1 MNIQESIRRILREE
15 VTEDKNL
22 YGEKLRVCST
32 KPMTGF
38 YRDGYCKTGD
48 DDTGSHTVCARVT
61 EEFLEF
67 TKSMGN
73 NLDMLEPGDK
83 WCLCAKRWEEA
94 NKEGVAPEMIKS
106 STNIKTLDI
115 IDSDEQELDEYART
129 LKNARRQGVGLRFQK
144 SAVKA
149 NPQRFRK
156 YTRDNINESD
166 EYKQE
171 RKFTKL
177 LNNIEEY
184 INSNSYNSVIRVMV
198 DYDEVM
204 DDVIVNIFFDAEHAV
219 KLGGGINSVIKKSG
233 KKIMED
239 LSVFPFDFKYH
250 IHFEKPQLNESL
262 IKENKDQTKLIK
274 GIIDSSDIFDYKHFC
289 WFDIITP
296 EERSY
301 QYNFLNKNKIP
312 YLIKVYFVGGPNSEV
327 WPRTQ
332 AIRNKELDL
341 MEELHEY
348 IKSFVP
354 FNIEMMGSHVNSC
367 DGYKKLMKR
376 KYTTDDLQE
385 SIRRILREEDRYDD
399 KVGKTFW
406 FEYHCYESPESCDA
420 EIWYRS
426 HQKVK
431 VIGVSEWSY
440 DDKEWRQEDG
450 NPRVYLVEWEDGFQY
465 DVFEDELMESPNE
478 FYRPS
483 PPKRKIQESI
493 RRILREED
501 YSPAGKEIIPNSII
515 VHKSNPMFRDKI
527 MEQGLKV
534 RAGECY
540 KIFVGYGVKCKQA
553 IFATNSTN
561 KRAWFDSTYD
571 DDIWF
576 IDTRMIPDVKWY
588 KDRHFESTKKH
599 IVTFQDIPKEAIILK
614 YEGTGSGDVEK
625 WDKDSP
631 NIVRESIKKVLKEET
646 EGIDSFLDEISSK
659 HNMSDE
665 LKDFV
670 KQFIEESDC
679 KRINFSRFKMGVMG
693 LALESGVLINS
704 VALNHPLP
712 FLLFLIFHEV
722 AHQYQFKKYGEDVMY
737 DCYLGEISER
747 EAAEFMKHTEEV
759 ADDFAS
765 RKIRQ
770 LQKLNL
776 IGPYTPPQMY
786 KNVPIQQIT
795 MMVNNYREDMRRKN
809 IDSPKKVSEYFY
821 NMIKSEL

>member
-115 IDSDEQELDEYART
+115 INSDEQELDEYART
-129 LKNARRQGVGLRFQK
+129 LKNARRQGVGLRFPK

-156 YTRDNINESD
+156 YTKDNINESEDKNIEKNLRLITKLLETIDIDGLCKIWVEYNPEDGDYEIRSTTTNRYYDLADMTEELDYIDDTIRSWKLKPYIFTPNYVENCED
-166 EYKQE
+166 EIEFMNESDESRQE

-184 INSNSYNSVIRVMV
+184 INSNSYNSVVRVMV

-262 IKENKDQTKLIK
+262 IKENKDQKKLIK

-289 WFDIITP
+289 GFDIITP
-296 EERSY
+296 EERSD

-385 SIRRILREEDRYDD
+385 SIR
-399 KVGKTFW
+399 KV
-406 FEYHCYESPESCDA
+406 
-420 EIWYRS
+420 
-426 HQKVK
+426 
-431 VIGVSEWSY
+431 
-440 DDKEWRQEDG
+440 
-450 NPRVYLVEWEDGFQY
+450 
-465 DVFEDELMESPNE
+465 
-478 FYRPS
+478 
-483 PPKRKIQESI
+483 
-493 RRILREED
+493 LREED

-527 MEQGLKV
+527 MEEGLKV

-540 KIFVGYGVKCKQA
+540 KIFVGYGVKCKPA

-561 KRAWFDSTYD
+561 KKAWFDSTYD

-588 KDRHFESTKKH
+588 KDRHYESRSKH
-599 IVTFQDIPKEAIILK
+599 IVTFQDIPKEAITLK

-631 NIVRESIKKVLKEET
+631 NLYESIKKILKEET
-646 EGIDSFLDEISSK
+646 NKNDIKSILFNILNQSEYVQKFDYVWSPNLSVGSPI
-659 HNMSDE
+659 M
-665 LKDFV
+665 
-670 KQFIEESDC
+670 FINDLSESDFFD
-679 KRINFSRFKMGVMG
+679 KKTNIFDLIGEYWPYGKKDYEDWKDLYYGLVYGYVIKDKNSDTKILVQVIRF
-693 LALESGVLINS
+693 
-704 VALNHPLP
+704 
-712 FLLFLIFHEV
+712 
-722 AHQYQFKKYGEDVMY
+722 D
-737 DCYLGEISER
+737 
-747 EAAEFMKHTEEV
+747 
-759 ADDFAS
+759 DDF
-765 RKIRQ
+765 KIY
-770 LQKLNL
+770 LN
-776 IGPYTPPQMY
+776 PNY
-786 KNVPIQQIT
+786 KKEIEGDKIFIDNEMINVFT
-795 MMVNNYREDMRRKN
+795 SGENTYSNNDFTFLGIELEDKVKTINDMKN
-809 IDSPKKVSEYFY
+809 IFNYLDAL
-821 NMIKSEL
+821 I

>member
-1 MNIQESIRRILREE
+1 MNLQENIRRILREE

-38 YRDGYCKTGD
+38 YRDGYCRTGD
-48 DDTGSHTVCARVT
+48 DDTGSHTVCAKVT

-94 NKEGVAPEMIKS
+94 NKEGVAPEMIRR

-129 LKNARRQGVGLRFQK
+129 LKNARRQGVGLRFPK

-156 YTRDNINESD
+156 YTRDNIKESVAPQVRRRHGEFDKIFLTYRDSFIDHEFRIFKSFWNLLMESSLETLYHTWFKKTVSDDNWQESAEYIENYLIEKYYDDTKKMWEKKHRKKINESEDKNIEKNLRLITELLETIDIDGLCKIWVEYNPEDGDYEIRSTTTNRYYDLADMTEELDYIDDTIRSWKLKPYIFTPNYVENCEDEIEFMNESD
-166 EYKQE
+166 ESRQE

-219 KLGGGINSVIKKSG
+219 KLGGGINSVIKRSG

-250 IHFEKPQLNESL
+250 IHFEKPQLN
-262 IKENKDQTKLIK
+262 
-274 GIIDSSDIFDYKHFC
+274 
-289 WFDIITP
+289 
-296 EERSY
+296 
-301 QYNFLNKNKIP
+301 
-312 YLIKVYFVGGPNSEV
+312 
-327 WPRTQ
+327 
-332 AIRNKELDL
+332 
-341 MEELHEY
+341 
-348 IKSFVP
+348 
-354 FNIEMMGSHVNSC
+354 
-367 DGYKKLMKR
+367 
-376 KYTTDDLQE
+376 
-385 SIRRILREEDRYDD
+385 
-399 KVGKTFW
+399 
-406 FEYHCYESPESCDA
+406 
-420 EIWYRS
+420 
-426 HQKVK
+426 
-431 VIGVSEWSY
+431 
-440 DDKEWRQEDG
+440 
-450 NPRVYLVEWEDGFQY
+450 
-465 DVFEDELMESPNE
+465 
-478 FYRPS
+478 
-483 PPKRKIQESI
+483 
-493 RRILREED
+493 
-501 YSPAGKEIIPNSII
+501 
-515 VHKSNPMFRDKI
+515 
-527 MEQGLKV
+527 
-534 RAGECY
+534 
-540 KIFVGYGVKCKQA
+540 
-553 IFATNSTN
+553 
-561 KRAWFDSTYD
+561 
-571 DDIWF
+571 
-576 IDTRMIPDVKWY
+576 
-588 KDRHFESTKKH
+588 
-599 IVTFQDIPKEAIILK
+599 
-614 YEGTGSGDVEK
+614 
-625 WDKDSP
+625 
-631 NIVRESIKKVLKEET
+631 ESIKKVLKEET

-665 LKDFV
+665 LRDFV

-747 EAAEFMKHTEEV
+747 DAAEFMKQTEEV
-759 ADDFAS
+759 ADEFAG

-795 MMVNNYREDMRRKN
+795 MMVNNYRNDMRRKN

-821 NMIKSEL
+821 NMVKSEL

>member
-1 MNIQESIRRILREE
+1 MNLQENIRRILREE

-38 YRDGYCKTGD
+38 YRDGYCRTGD
-48 DDTGSHTVCARVT
+48 DDTGSHTVCAKVT

-129 LKNARRQGVGLRFQK
+129 LKNARRQGVGLRFPK

-156 YTRDNINESD
+156 YTRDNIKESVAPQVRRRHGEFDKIFLTYRDSFIDHEFRIFKSFWNLLMESSLETLYHTWFKKTVSDDNWQESAEYIENYLIEKYYDDTKKMWEKKHRKKINESEDKNIEKNLRLITELLETIDIDGLCKIWVEYNPEDGDYEIRSTTTNRYYDLADMTEELDYIDDTIRSWKLKPYIFTPNYVENCEDEIEFMNESD
-166 EYKQE
+166 ESRQE

-219 KLGGGINSVIKKSG
+219 KLGGGINSVIKRSG

-250 IHFEKPQLNESL
+250 IHFEKPQLN
-262 IKENKDQTKLIK
+262 
-274 GIIDSSDIFDYKHFC
+274 
-289 WFDIITP
+289 
-296 EERSY
+296 
-301 QYNFLNKNKIP
+301 
-312 YLIKVYFVGGPNSEV
+312 
-327 WPRTQ
+327 
-332 AIRNKELDL
+332 
-341 MEELHEY
+341 
-348 IKSFVP
+348 
-354 FNIEMMGSHVNSC
+354 
-367 DGYKKLMKR
+367 
-376 KYTTDDLQE
+376 
-385 SIRRILREEDRYDD
+385 
-399 KVGKTFW
+399 
-406 FEYHCYESPESCDA
+406 
-420 EIWYRS
+420 
-426 HQKVK
+426 
-431 VIGVSEWSY
+431 
-440 DDKEWRQEDG
+440 
-450 NPRVYLVEWEDGFQY
+450 
-465 DVFEDELMESPNE
+465 
-478 FYRPS
+478 
-483 PPKRKIQESI
+483 
-493 RRILREED
+493 
-501 YSPAGKEIIPNSII
+501 
-515 VHKSNPMFRDKI
+515 
-527 MEQGLKV
+527 
-534 RAGECY
+534 
-540 KIFVGYGVKCKQA
+540 
-553 IFATNSTN
+553 
-561 KRAWFDSTYD
+561 
-571 DDIWF
+571 
-576 IDTRMIPDVKWY
+576 
-588 KDRHFESTKKH
+588 
-599 IVTFQDIPKEAIILK
+599 
-614 YEGTGSGDVEK
+614 
-625 WDKDSP
+625 
-631 NIVRESIKKVLKEET
+631 ESIKKVLKEET

-665 LKDFV
+665 LRDFV

-747 EAAEFMKHTEEV
+747 DAAEFMKQTEEV
-759 ADDFAS
+759 ADEFAG

-795 MMVNNYREDMRRKN
+795 MMVNNYRNDMRRKN

-821 NMIKSEL
+821 NMVKSEL